1 MAEAGPVELVLV
13 GSQWSQSYAV
23 WRQMLNERD
32 YLGSGPLAGH
42 QLRYLIRG
50 PGARLGALAFGVAA
64 LQVEARDR
72 WIGWSAELWR
82 ENLPDVINQSRFLIL
97 PWVGVE
103 KLASHIPGLVI
114 SRVAAVW
121 LERLGYGPVLAETFV
136 DLERCRGAC
145 YQAANLK
152 WVRMTRGRGRQ
163 DRDRSQKPVETAA
176 LGPSLGEGFSPGTV
190 RRARHPTFGVQSGQT
205 LQAEDRA
212 RRLGG
217 GGVWGGRFG
226 RRSLGLALAERK
238 LRIARPPSEMRLA
251 VERLIFLHRTLG
263 QIGSTGAAPRTLR
276 LPWSTHRPPPGFQ
289 IHQPKTHPT
298 TRPPIHG
305 SAASARITP
314 AEAHGHTPVFQ

>member
-1 MAEAGPVELVLV
+1 MSATGLQQAGGPSPGEYGGGGVTSVAPAEGSWPIPGPSPLWGWGTKSAGAAAKPLARWNPGSLAEAGPVELVLV

-82 ENLPDVINQSRFLIL
+82 ENLPYVINQSRFLIL

-145 YQAANLK
+145 YQAVNLK
-152 WVRMTRGRGRQ
+152 WVRMTRGRGSQ

-176 LGPSLGEGFSPGTV
+176 LGPSLVEGFSPATV
-190 RRARHPTFGVQSGQT
+190 RRARHPTFGVQAGQPSKPRIEPVDC
-205 LQAEDRA
+205 AEEEFGEGVLGDG
-212 RRLGG
+212 RLD
-217 GGVWGGRFG
+217 WR
-226 RRSLGLALAERK
+226 L
-238 LRIARPPSEMRLA
+238 LREN
-251 VERLIFLHRTLG
+251 
-263 QIGSTGAAPRTLR
+263 
-276 LPWSTHRPPPGFQ
+276 
-289 IHQPKTHPT
+289 
-298 TRPPIHG
+298 
-305 SAASARITP
+305 
-314 AEAHGHTPVFQ
+314 